1 MVMVISA
8 EVDEAS
14 EGLDKWRRR
23 RTMFGIYFHDLMK
36 SIKVSCLHSCMLYQD
51 VVRNKCYIAA
61 VRPRREGAA
70 GLVVHTTPRNVQA
83 RCLFCLHTHR
93 VSIEDTRL

>member
-36 SIKVSCLHSCMLYQD
+36 SIKMSCLHSWMLYQE

-61 VRPRREGAA
+61 ARTGREDAA
-70 GLVVHTTPRNVQA
+70 GLVVYTTPRNVQA
-83 RCLFCLHTHR
+83 RGVLYLHMHS